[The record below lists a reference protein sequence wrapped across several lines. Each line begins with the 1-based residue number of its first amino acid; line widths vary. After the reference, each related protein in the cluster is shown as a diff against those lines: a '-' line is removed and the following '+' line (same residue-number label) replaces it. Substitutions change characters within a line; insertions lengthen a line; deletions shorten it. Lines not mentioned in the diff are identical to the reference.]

1 MVATIGALARSTGIE
16 IQSFN
21 VASAT
26 TLTRG
31 KLVALDGS
39 GDAVLATNSVGTIA
53 RGLFVAIETVDNSAG
68 SAGDLQVRCAIG
80 NTYVYCE
87 AGAGIRVGEAVKA
100 DANSD
105 AITGG
110 SGILSTEVHAGRY
123 IGHENEE
130 SIPTDAVDGDVIIV
144 RLGF

>member
-31 KLVALDGS
+31 KLVALDAS
-39 GDAVLATNSVGTIA
+39 GNAVLATNSVGTIA

-87 AGAGIRVGEAVKA
+87 AGGAIKVGECVKA
-100 DANSD
+100 DTNSD
-105 AITGG
+105 AVVATA
-110 SGILSTEVHAGRY
+110 ILGAETHIGRY

-130 SIPTDAVDGDVIIV
+130 QSPSDAVDGDVIIV
-144 RLGF
+144 RLGL

>member
-31 KLVALDGS
+31 KLVALDAS
-39 GDAVLATNSVGTIA
+39 GNAVLATNSVGTIA

-80 NTYVYCE
+80 NSYVYAE
-87 AGAGIRVGEAVKA
+87 AGGAIIVGEAVQA

-105 AITGG
+105 AVSATA
-110 SGILSTEVHAGRY
+110 ILSGEVHVGRY

-130 SIPTDAVDGDVIIV
+130 EVPTDAVDGDVIIV